1 MEINTTS
8 IFILCTERKDSWT
21 VLFLMRLN
29 KVQLQVSHLMIYSS
43 SIVSCCF
50 QGGEWSQHGLKVLK
64 LLWKNKTN
72 PSTFLGQLGK
82 VHLIERPDQLLNFR
96 WDWFVNYHWSLKSHA
111 FLTWKVSPQLIML
124 HLYPPF
130 QVQCEDLRR
139 FIQTSEDC
147 CFSPQP
153 TLWTQHLLPPGQDSL
168 LEEQWQAVLH
178 NTETELRQQKG
189 RATTTG

>member
-64 LLWKNKTN
+64 LLWKKKQTHLHFWVNLAKFIWSKDQTSC
-72 PSTFLGQLGK
+72 STWW
-82 VHLIERPDQLLNFR
+82 